1 MVVNV
6 PMTWALELAATVG
19 VRVAL
24 FLPFSSAAFA
34 LRLHT
39 PKMIEDGVIDENEN
53 VERNERIKL
62 SPKMPVVE
70 AAELPWSSVGKTPE
84 ARRAIFQT

>member
-24 FLPFSSAAFA
+24 FLPFSLAAFA
-34 LRLHT
+34 LRLHA
-39 PKMIEDGVIDENEN
+39 PKMIEDGVIDENGE
-53 VERNERIKL
+53 
-62 SPKMPVVE
+62 
-70 AAELPWSSVGKTPE
+70 T
-84 ARRAIFQT
+84 